1 MKPIMSCMMDIY
13 PILICGS
20 MNGDLH
26 FVKSS
31 CLYSDPDFLLL
42 DNLPKKKMCLSKS
55 YPSHISFVDQ
65 IELYTAKDKN
75 KKDLFTTGLSDE
87 AILKWRLDEESPYW
101 DVDNLDHDI
110 DQIDVFSEMIPED
123 KFNNLMTELLPLREE
138 INDIQNNVEESTEPE
153 YEIYLGFFKLL
164 NIIFFF
170 FFFKIF

>member
-31 CLYSDPDFLLL
+31 CLNTDPDFLLL
-42 DNLPKKKMCLSKS
+42 DNLPKKKMCLAKS
-55 YPSHISFVDQ
+55 YPAHVSFVDQ
-65 IELYTAKDKN
+65 IELYKAKDKN

-87 AILKWRLDEESPYW
+87 SIFKWRLDEESPYW
-101 DVDNLDHDI
+101 DVDNIEHDI

-123 KFNNLMTELLPLREE
+123 KFITLIEELLPLRTE
-138 INDIQNNVEESTEPE
+138 IFALHDHIEESTQPE
-153 YEIYLGFFKLL
+153 YEIYLGLAFCL
-164 NIIFFF
+164 
-170 FFFKIF
+170 